1 MAQTAPTGRLIVIE
15 GIDGTG
21 KTTLCQG
28 LALRLAAE
36 GWDVAR
42 LREPTDG
49 PFGQR
54 IRELARTGRD
64 GVTPREEL
72 DLFLNDRRENVRD
85 HIAPALDRGALVLMD
100 RYYFSTIA
108 YQGARGLDPALI
120 RRENEAF
127 APAPD
132 LLLYLTIP
140 IEWVGRRIEHQRGA
154 TRDHFEHE
162 DYLRRVQTIFDAIEH
177 PAKVTVDATCDA
189 ATLLATCL
197 GHVHD
202 CLNRTSCRAHVAQP
216 PPAVN

>member
-1 MAQTAPTGRLIVIE
+1 MVQAVPGGRLIVIE

-21 KTTLCQG
+21 KTTLCRG
-28 LALRLAAE
+28 LTERLAAE

-49 PFGQR
+49 PFGRR

-72 DLFLNDRRENVRD
+72 DLFLNDRRENARD
-85 HIAPALDRGALVLMD
+85 HIVPALARGAVVLMD

-108 YQGARGLDPALI
+108 YQGARGLDPGAI

-154 TRDHFEHE
+154 VRDHFEHE
-162 DYLRRVQTIFDAIEH
+162 DYLRRVQAIFDTIKH
-177 PAKVTVDATCDA
+177 PAKVTIDATCDA
-189 ATLLATCL
+189 LALLDVCL
-197 GHVHD
+197 AHVHD
-202 CLNRTSCRAHVAQP
+202 CLSRPRL
-216 PPAVN
+216 